1 MYNLRHFRL
10 SHILVKLGSSQ
21 KLPIA
26 FVVASCVFA
35 SNVNAGNIQLD
46 ATVENCAKIVGYT
59 ENFIT
64 GVADSVGSPKSS
76 VEWIGPLTR
85 KYWKECVVQFKAPRG
100 VFDCPVFMILSSDN
114 GKTAFAQTFSG
125 GPRCE
130 KLD

>member
-1 MYNLRHFRL
+1 M
-10 SHILVKLGSSQ
+10 GSIGIELQRYQ
-21 KLPIA
+21 KLPIN
-26 FVVASCVFA
+26 FVVACCVCI
-35 SNVNAGNIQLD
+35 SSVNAGNIQLD

-59 ENFIT
+59 ENFIS
-64 GVADSVGSPKSS
+64 GVAGSVGSPKSS
-76 VEWIGPLTR
+76 VEWIGPHTR

-114 GKTAFAQTFSG
+114 GETAFAQTFPG